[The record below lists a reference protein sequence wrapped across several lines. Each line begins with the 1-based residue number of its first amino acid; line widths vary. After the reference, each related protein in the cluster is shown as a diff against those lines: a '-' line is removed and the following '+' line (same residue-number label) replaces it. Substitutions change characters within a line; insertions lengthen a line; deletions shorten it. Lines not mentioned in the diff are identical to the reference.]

1 MTQPAPDFRSG
12 DGHRPWWETRPFVA
26 LLIILA
32 MVPLLY
38 PPVPPLVDLL
48 GHMGRYRVEVDL
60 ATSPWLSRYY
70 GFHWAAIGN
79 LGVDVMILPLSKL
92 FGLELAVKLTVLAI
106 PPLTVA
112 GFLWVAREVHGRLPP
127 TALFALP
134 FIYSHPFMFGF
145 VNYALSIAL
154 AFLAFGLWLRLAR
167 LNRLRLRAILFVPIS
182 LIVFFAHTFG
192 WGVLGL
198 LCFSAEAV
206 RQHDAGRSWPRAA
219 ITAAL
224 HASVMALPLLIMIA
238 WRSEMGGGITKGWFV
253 AKFKTSF
260 ILLALRDRW
269 KGFDIG
275 SLAVALILLLSM
287 IVEAR
292 RPRGTLTFSRNL
304 AFSSLVL
311 LAGYFLLP
319 WMIFGSAYADM
330 RLFPYVVAVALLAIR
345 FRDQVPMHTA
355 RVLAVLGL
363 LFFLVRIGGLTASMA
378 IAADD
383 QSAKLRALDMCPEL
397 IAAGTKLA
405 GTGTGDE
412 VRAMLFMLES
422 ECCHRFGGT
431 TVAAWKRVTLIR
443 WGTEAAHLLRYSR
456 GTKALTAAEAEVVG
470 LSFAIVWDA
479 LADSSSSVWEALA
492 RLPSASGPR
501 ARGVGPRK
509 AGHSNHRRF
518 CPWLAHRRRGC
529 RFAAACDRQKAQP
542 ACIPAVGRGAPVAG
556 EGAPRLKK
564 RQGKEVQS
572 GRPSRLES
580 VRDIVDDILSA
591 FRF

>member
-1 MTQPAPDFRSG
+1 
-12 DGHRPWWETRPFVA
+12 
-26 LLIILA
+26 
-32 MVPLLY
+32 
-38 PPVPPLVDLL
+38 
-48 GHMGRYRVEVDL
+48 
-60 ATSPWLSRYY
+60 
-70 GFHWAAIGN
+70 
-79 LGVDVMILPLSKL
+79 
-92 FGLELAVKLTVLAI
+92 
-106 PPLTVA
+106 
-112 GFLWVAREVHGRLPP
+112 
-127 TALFALP
+127 
-134 FIYSHPFMFGF
+134 MFGF

-206 RQHDAGRSWPRAA
+206 RQHDAGRSWPRAG
-219 ITAAL
+219 INAAL

-238 WRSEMGGGITKGWFV
+238 WRSEMGGGMTKGWFV

-269 KGFDIG
+269 KSFDIA

-311 LAGYFLLP
+311 LTGYFLLP

-363 LFFLVRIGGLTASMA
+363 LFFLVRLGGLTASLA

-383 QSAKLRALDMCPEL
+383 QSAKLRALDHVPM
-397 IAAGTKLA
+397 GSR
-405 GTGTGDE
+405 
-412 VRAMLFMLES
+412 V
-422 ECCHRFGGT
+422 
-431 TVAAWKRVTLIR
+431 VTLVGDGCGKE
-443 WGTEAAHLLRYSR
+443 WGLPRNRHLGAMAIVRRHAFSNDQWVTAGANLLELRYREAGPFSTDPSQIVGESNCR
-456 GTKALTAAEAEVVG
+456 PRIKWTIDTALKAL
-470 LSFAIVWDA
+470 
-479 LADSSSSVWEALA
+479 
-492 RLPSASGPR
+492 PR
-501 ARGVGPRK
+501 D
-509 AGHSNHRRF
+509 RF
-518 CPWLAHRRRGC
+518 DYLWLVDPPK
-529 RFAAACDRQKAQP
+529 FD
-542 ACIPAVGRGAPVAG
+542 
-556 EGAPRLKK
+556 PRL
-564 RQGKEVQS
+564 
-572 GRPSRLES
+572 LEGMKPVWRGPGS
-580 VRDIVDDILSA
+580 TL
-591 FRF
+591 FRINPAG